1 MPSTAVKIQA
11 TQTMPGPMEA
21 MSCGDGSKANVKMN
35 ATTKANASTE
45 KSVSRVRSSRRTSLA

>member
-1 MPSTAVKIQA
+1 
-11 TQTMPGPMEA
+11 MPGPMEA